1 MIVTTFPSTVRV
13 IEHSL
18 TSLKDS
24 VTLADRIWLPEDA
37 ERNPVPAILEY
48 PVLQAQLAL
57 DVVWSGCRTCGCSW
71 KIGSGTAMRI
81 ESTTTQA
88 QFTVVTTGASVA
100 L

>member
-1 MIVTTFPSTVRV
+1 MP
-13 IEHSL
+13 H
-18 TSLKDS
+18 
-24 VTLADRIWLPEDA
+24 VTLAARIWLPEDA

-48 PVLQAQLAL
+48 PLLH